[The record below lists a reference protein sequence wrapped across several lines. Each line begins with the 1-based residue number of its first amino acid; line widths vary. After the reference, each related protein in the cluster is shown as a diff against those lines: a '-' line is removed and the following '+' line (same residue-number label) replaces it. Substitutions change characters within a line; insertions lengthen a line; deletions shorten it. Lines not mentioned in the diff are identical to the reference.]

1 MDTNLSYNAKNALK
15 KAIIMAAITAIA
27 YLIVVVIT
35 TPSLPPES
43 ALKAAFAIN
52 SMVII
57 GISVGVGA
65 QIFISSYG
73 KSMGCRLDKKKKGV
87 FGVGSGS
94 TAVSSFFSFFS
105 LVPLGSCGTWL
116 LVLSYLPSLFGGTLS
131 VALVQY
137 SRPLSYVGL
146 AIVFGFAALSAHK
159 LDTELKLRQQIQD
172 TKVINDRINGKSLA
186 LFSLHPFIVR
196 VFNSTLDGQK
206 MDFQYSK
213 NTTKITDKQ
222 TGSEWNF
229 DGTGIAGPMI
239 GKHLIRLPFDEGF
252 WFEWVAFHPKSAL
265 YPG

>member
-1 MDTNLSYNAKNALK
+1 MDINLSYNARKALTK
-15 KAIIMAAITAIA
+15 GIIMAAVTAVV
-27 YLIVVVIT
+27 YLAVVVIT
-35 TPSLPPES
+35 TPNLPPAA
-43 ALKAAFAIN
+43 ALNAAFAIN
-52 SMVII
+52 SFVII
-57 GISVGVGA
+57 GISIGVGA

-159 LDTELKLRQQIQD
+159 LDTELKLR
-172 TKVINDRINGKSLA
+172 KKNA
-186 LFSLHPFIVR
+186 
-196 VFNSTLDGQK
+196 QK
-206 MDFQYSK
+206 IEERF
-213 NTTKITDKQ
+213 KI
-222 TGSEWNF
+222 E
-229 DGTGIAGPMI
+229 GI
-239 GKHLIRLPFDEGF
+239 
-252 WFEWVAFHPKSAL
+252 
-265 YPG
+265 